1 MLSLEEYKAMFEN
14 IKEEIFKNCI
24 IEDKQRN
31 WNNNEEWI
39 SYRLTLKEDISELL
53 KDNNKYYELTDVIS
67 NENFRKV
74 IKDVYY
80 DEINGYEYM
89 TDVWSGY
96 GTTYKCY
103 QEYEGDLEKI
113 KSVLENKL
121 EELKEKFIENL
132 TDTYE
137 KYSKAYLFKQEYIEF
152 AKNIEKIGF
161 CVCDSQKRGELRVPC
176 TFSKEIGNLTLYVR
190 KNVDNYRVYM
200 KCKVG
205 GRYGMTVEEFDD
217 SYQILKQESN
227 NIKNALMGEKI
238 I

>member
-1 MLSLEEYKAMFEN
+1 MTTIPQLER
-14 IKEEIFKNCI
+14 EI
-24 IEDKQRN
+24 
-31 WNNNEEWI
+31 
-39 SYRLTLKEDISELL
+39 
-53 KDNNKYYELTDVIS
+53 
-67 NENFRKV
+67 
-74 IKDVYY
+74 
-80 DEINGYEYM
+80 
-89 TDVWSGY
+89 
-96 GTTYKCY
+96 
-103 QEYEGDLEKI
+103 
-113 KSVLENKL
+113 
-121 EELKEKFIENL
+121 
-132 TDTYE
+132 
-137 KYSKAYLFKQEYIEF
+137 AYLFKQEYIEF